1 MVQYSIIL
9 LPEGR
14 EVEMDFQDQRHV
26 FEDSLVEVRQEFVIT
41 ADGQVVIPWCTP
53 QATDL
58 ILAVWESAT
67 DQSFPVLKIS
77 GAIYCG

>member
-1 MVQYSIIL
+1 MDVQHQR
-9 LPEGR
+9 PG
-14 EVEMDFQDQRHV
+14 VEDPA
-26 FEDSLVEVRQEFVIT
+26 VEIHQEFLI
-41 ADGQVVIPWCTP
+41 APDGRVVVPWFAP

-67 DQSFPVLKIS
+67 DRPFPVRKLS

>member
-1 MVQYSIIL
+1 
-9 LPEGR
+9 
-14 EVEMDFQDQRHV
+14 MDFQHKRRV
-26 FEDSLVEVRQEFVIT
+26 FEDPAVEVRQEFLIA
-41 ADGQVVIPWCTP
+41 ADGQVVIPWFAP

-67 DQSFPVLKIS
+67 DQPFPVRNIS